1 MNNGC
6 LSLDSNFAKFALSTI
21 VKSRVGLLI
30 VTACEVYHVTRG
42 LMALPNPGP
51 VQTTSKIARVV
62 SAWPDAFHRFRWK
75 EKGLAPRD

>member
-21 VKSRVGLLI
+21 VKSSVGLLI
-30 VTACEVYHVTRG
+30 VTACEVHHVTRG

-62 SAWPDAFHRFRWK
+62 SRGQ